1 MHKIDLTHIGGTP
14 HTRLHRTRA
23 GAGVIA
29 AVAGGVAFVLL
40 AIAAIGGVWPADS
53 PPLWIGVGV
62 AVAIWLSGM
71 YWRGDAPDARDRE
84 SERERRGF

>member
-1 MHKIDLTHIGGTP
+1 MSKIDIEHIGTP

-29 AVAGGVAFVLL
+29 AVAGGLAFVLL
-40 AIAAIGGVWPADS
+40 AFAVVAGVWPGDS
-53 PPLWIGVGV
+53 APLWIGLGV
-62 AVAIWLSGM
+62 AVAVWLTGL

>member
-1 MHKIDLTHIGGTP
+1 MSKIDIEHVGTP

-29 AVAGGVAFVLL
+29 AVAGGVAFVLV
-40 AIAAIGGVWPADS
+40 AFAALGSVWPADS
-53 PPLWIGVGV
+53 PALWIGVAAAV
-62 AVAIWLSGM
+62 AVWLTGL
-71 YWRGDAPDARDRE
+71 YWRGDAPDARDAE